1 MKHALRTCIFILLS
15 AFVFSCSNDKKDDD
29 PVVTTPGP
37 KFTAVKSIIN
47 TNCALSGCHVSPTNA
62 GGINFESNANIA
74 AHASHIKEMA
84 VDLELMPPPPA
95 SPLSEADQAKIA
107 DWVAAGGRITD

>member
-1 MKHALRTCIFILLS
+1 MKHILYFIVALLIGAVS
-15 AFVFSCSNDKKDDD
+15 YSCSNDKEEDDN
-29 PVVTTPGP
+29 PTTTPGP
-37 KFTAVKSIIN
+37 KFSAVKTIIN
-47 TNCALSGCHVSPTNA
+47 TNCAVSGCHVSPSNA

-74 AHASHIKEMA
+74 EHASHIKEMA